1 MLLQQKE
8 ISKMR
13 RSTQYYREKI
23 HKYGQQSR
31 ASESPDRSR
40 TPVGASYVLSDI
52 ERESSVAP
60 SEQLEESLPTYTRGS
75 TASESTVRS
84 NLSTPQSKSS
94 VKTDL
99 DSRYTGHSKSLMC
112 TK

>member
-40 TPVGASYVLSDI
+40 TPVGASYGRDDHLSDV

-60 SEQLEESLPTYTRGS
+60 SEQLDESFPTYTRGS
-75 TASESTVRS
+75 MASGSSVRS
-84 NLSTPQSKSS
+84 NLSTPQSKSAPGLGTS
-94 VKTDL
+94 TDMPS
-99 DSRYTGHSKSLMC
+99 DSR
-112 TK
+112 